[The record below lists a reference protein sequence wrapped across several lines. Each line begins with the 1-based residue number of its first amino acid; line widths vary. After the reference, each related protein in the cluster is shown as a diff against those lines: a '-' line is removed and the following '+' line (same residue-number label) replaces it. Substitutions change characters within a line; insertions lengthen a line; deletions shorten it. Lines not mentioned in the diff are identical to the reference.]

1 MISNPKYGW
10 CTFQIKDFKGSP
22 SYMTS
27 VPIDLLEA
35 FKSYRKNGCGS
46 AYSLLADKESI
57 ALENKEE
64 SVLHCFEDININQ
77 LEAELIS
84 DLESDLHNWAV
95 EFTVD
100 DITVSE
106 SKEMIQNKINEL
118 KALHK

>member
-1 MISNPKYGW
+1 
-10 CTFQIKDFKGSP
+10 
-22 SYMTS
+22 MTS

-35 FKSYRKNGCGS
+35 FISYRKNGCGS
-46 AYSLLADKESI
+46 AYFDEEGSDFILVLLPYEVYI
-57 ALENKEE
+57 IENKEE